1 LILDHISVSRK
12 ISAAGP
18 LNLPTPRRILS
29 GLLKKWL
36 GLLTFGGRS
45 PKGSLKISLGNSLAL
60 ESFSWSLLY
69 YAYLLEAVASR
80 CLLGSAATQI
90 AILVH
95 C

>member
-1 LILDHISVSRK
+1 VSHGK
-12 ISAAGP
+12 S
-18 LNLPTPRRILS
+18 LPQDPSTSPPPQRILS

-45 PKGSLKISLGNSLAL
+45 PKGSLKISLGNSRAL
-60 ESFSWSLLY
+60 ESFSWSVLY

-80 CLLGSAATQI
+80 CLHGSAATQI